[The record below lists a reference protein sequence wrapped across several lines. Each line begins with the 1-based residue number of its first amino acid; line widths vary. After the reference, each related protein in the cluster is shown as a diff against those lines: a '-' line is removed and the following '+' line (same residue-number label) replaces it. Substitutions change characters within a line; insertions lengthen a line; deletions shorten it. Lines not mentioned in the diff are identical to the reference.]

1 MIRVDHISK
10 TFRHIDAVRDVSFE
24 IKQGEIVGL
33 LGPNGSGKTTTL
45 RMSAGFFSPTS
56 GQVFVNGSDLYAS
69 PHALR
74 SRIGYLPENVPL
86 YDQLTVEEFLGY
98 VADLKQVAPSV
109 KKEQIE
115 SLIAQC
121 NLQTVRNR
129 LIEELSKGFRGRIG
143 FAQALVGSPDILIL
157 DEPTNGLDPKQT
169 AEVRA
174 LIKTIAQ
181 KKAVL
186 LSSHLLSEV
195 SQLCSR
201 VLIMNQGTLVASG
214 TPGKAEELEKVF
226 LNAIS
231 GEKRK

>member
-10 TFRHIDAVRDVSFE
+10 VFHNTHAVRDVSFE
-24 IKQGEIVGL
+24 IKEGEIVGL

-56 GQVFVNGSDLYAS
+56 GHVFIGDSDLYAS
-69 PHALR
+69 PHSLR
-74 SRIGYLPENVPL
+74 MRIGYLPENVSL
-86 YDQLTVEEFLGY
+86 YDQLTVAEFLGY

-109 KKEQIE
+109 KKEQVE
-115 SLIAQC
+115 FLIAQC
-121 NLQTVRNR
+121 NLQTVQNR
-129 LIEELSKGFRGRIG
+129 LIGKLSKGFRGRIG
-143 FAQALVGSPDILIL
+143 LAQALIGDPGILIL
-157 DEPTNGLDPKQT
+157 DEPTSGLDPKQM

-174 LIKTIAQ
+174 LIK
-181 KKAVL
+181 KLSKNKAVL
-186 LSSHLLSEV
+186 FSSHLLSEV

-201 VLIMNQGTLVASG
+201 VLIMDQGALVASG
-214 TPGKAEELEKVF
+214 TPGKYEELEEIF